1 MAEKEASIFIIDL
14 GSSMAQSNHGRS
26 ESDLDWSMRYVW
38 DKITD
43 TVAANRKTLCV
54 GVVGL
59 RTDETN
65 NKLQEDEGYENISV
79 LQELGPMGMTALRDL
94 QSSIGPSTTS
104 TGDAISAIVVAVDM
118 MATFTKKL
126 KWTRKIYL
134 VTDGQGAMDADDV
147 EDIAKKIND
156 SNIQLTILGVDFD
169 DEEYG
174 VKEED
179 KPPQKAEN
187 EQTLKTL
194 ANACTDGVFAS
205 IGEAIDQL
213 DTPRVK
219 SVKPYKTYDG
229 SLTLGDP
236 EKFPAAMNI
245 NVERYF
251 KTHLA
256 RPLAASTVV
265 VKPELGGSQSTETV
279 DGGDMEGIEFSAV
292 KQNRSYKVNDA
303 DAPGGK
309 RDVEFDSLA
318 KGFEYGRTAVH
329 ISESE
334 HNITKLESVK
344 SFTIIGF
351 IPWSKYELFL
361 NMGEVCVTH
370 ARKFDEKSELALS
383 SLVWAL
389 NEVES
394 YAVARLVTKDG
405 KDPQLVLLAP
415 HVEPGLEC
423 LYDVP
428 LPFAED
434 IRSYQFPPLD
444 RVVTITGQTLKSEH
458 RFLPSDDLN
467 LAMSDYVDA
476 MDISTYGVGDDGEPS
491 EYAPIDE
498 SYNPSIHRINHAVK
512 NRAIH
517 PDGSVP
523 NIPSI
528 LLQFSSPPE
537 DLLAKNKDAIEALI
551 EASDV
556 KKVPPK
562 AKGKRR
568 RDAVKPISGLDIDA
582 LLGDDKGT
590 ISPENPVPDFKN
602 AIGAT
607 ESESE
612 IEDAAKQMGDIIRSL
627 VTESFGDSKY
637 DQAMECIG
645 VMREE
650 LINIE
655 EPKFFNSFI
664 RNFKKALLSGTLG
677 GDRRDFWFK
686 IRYGKLGLI
695 DKTQADTSD
704 VNLDDADQFYKQ
716 R

>member
-14 GSSMAQSNHGRS
+14 GSSMAQSNNGRS

-38 DKITD
+38 DKVTD
-43 TVAANRKTLCV
+43 TVSANRKTLCI

-94 QSSIGPSTTS
+94 QSSIAPSSTS

-147 EDIAKKIND
+147 DDIAKKIND

-265 VKPELGGSQSTETV
+265 VKPEQGGSQSTETV

-309 RDVEFDSLA
+309 RDVEFESLA

-351 IPWSKYELFL
+351 IPWNKYELFL

-394 YAVARLVTKDG
+394 YAIARLITKDG

-415 HVEPGLEC
+415 HIEPDLEC

-467 LAMSDYVDA
+467 VAMSDYVDA
-476 MDISTYGVGDDGEPS
+476 MDISTYEVDDDGEPS
-491 EYAPIDE
+491 EYAPIE
-498 SYNPSIHRINHAVK
+498 ETYNPSIHRINHAVK

-517 PDGSVP
+517 PDGSLPPVP
-523 NIPSI
+523 PI

-551 EASDV
+551 EASD
-556 KKVPPK
+556 

-568 RDAVKPISGLDIDA
+568 RDAVKPISGLDVDA

-602 AIGAT
+602 AIGTT

-655 EPKFFNSFI
+655 EPTFFNSFI

-704 VNLDDADQFYKQ
+704 VTLDDADQVSRKQ
-716 R
+716 PSAPLH

>member
-43 TVAANRKTLCV
+43 TVSANRKTLCV

-309 RDVEFDSLA
+309 RDVEFESLA

-351 IPWSKYELFL
+351 IPWNKYELFL

-476 MDISTYGVGDDGEPS
+476 MDISTYGVDDDGEPS
-491 EYAPIDE
+491 EYAPIEE
-498 SYNPSIHRINHAVK
+498 SYNPSIH
-512 NRAIH
+512 
-517 PDGSVP
+517 
-523 NIPSI
+523 
-528 LLQFSSPPE
+528 L
-537 DLLAKNKDAIEALI
+537 
-551 EASDV
+551 
-556 KKVPPK
+556 PPK

-568 RDAVKPISGLDIDA
+568 RDAVKPISGLDVDA

-602 AIGAT
+602 AIGTT

-704 VNLDDADQFYKQ
+704 VTLDDADQFYKQ